1 MGENQNNSNNG
12 AGPWWKPGVEIF
24 SQVSVWI
31 VVPIILALVFGK
43 MLDAHYG
50 TKPLIFLILA
60 GIGFLFSCV
69 GIIRVV
75 RSYIKKLKDIEKNS
89 KQN

>member
-1 MGENQNNSNNG
+1 MNENRQNLNNND
-12 AGPWWKPGVEIF
+12 PWWKPGVEIF

-43 MLDAHYG
+43 MLDAYYG
-50 TKPLIFLILA
+50 TKPIIFLVLA
-60 GIGFLFSCV
+60 GLGFLFSCF

-75 RSYIKKLKDIEKNS
+75 RKYIKEMKNLADNS
-89 KQN
+89 KDN